1 MVDIKKCVVLLFLA
15 LGALQLR
22 ALAWEPAGDHV
33 RTRWAA
39 EVSEVNCLP
48 EYPRPQMVRAEWQNL
63 NGLWKY
69 AITPAGSDYLAP
81 DGEILVPFC
90 VVSSLSGVG
99 RLVGPEQLL
108 WYERSFTVPKSWRNR
123 DVVLHFGAVDWDA
136 EVWINGAKVGE
147 HTGGYT
153 PFQFNITPYLK
164 KKGLQTIRVRVY
176 DATDISWQP
185 RGKQMVKPNTIW
197 YTPVTGIWQTVWLEP
212 VAKTHIVDYTAVSD
226 IDNKKF
232 SIDVRAGNAQED
244 DTIKVE
250 LLKGSASY
258 DAFAPAGEVISTV
271 EVADGTHLEIPLE
284 KMNCWTPDNPYLYG
298 LRISIIR
305 DGNVIDSIKGYAA
318 ARKISVRKDYKP
330 DRNMKAYM
338 RLALN
343 NRRMFQLGLLD
354 QGWWPDGLYTAPTDE
369 ALRYDIEKTKQWGF
383 NTIRKHVKVEPARWY
398 YHCDRLGVIVWQ
410 DMPNMGDHDK
420 WCCETRPPE
429 MAKAQENKW
438 SQGSLLGG
446 TDCDV
451 PQEWKDNFY
460 KEWGEVIAALKYFPS
475 ICIWTP
481 FNEAW
486 GQFDTR
492 EVVEFTRR
500 QDPTRLVNE
509 SAGGNYELCGDIH
522 AVHHYA
528 APAMNSFEWKMA
540 NVISEFGGLGYPVPG
555 HTWEKEANWGYGKT
569 LDESSKVLDLYT
581 RFAEMLKA
589 YILVGCTGAI
599 YTQTTDVEIEVN
611 GIMTYDREIV
621 KLDEVKLREIN
632 TSVINSINNTL

>member
-1 MVDIKKCVVLLFLA
+1 MIHMKKLVVLVFLVFLQPSG
-15 LGALQLR
+15 LGAWSPTGER
-22 ALAWEPAGDHV
+22 I

-39 EVSEVNCLP
+39 EVSENNCLP
-48 EYPRPQMVRAEWQNL
+48 EYPRPQMVRSEWQNL

-69 AITPAGSDYLAP
+69 AITSTGSDYSLP
-81 DGEILVPFC
+81 DGDILVPFC
-90 VVSSLSGVG
+90 VESSLSGVG
-99 RLVGPEQLL
+99 RNVGPEQLL
-108 WYERSFTVPKSWRNR
+108 WYERTFSIPKSWRNKEII
-123 DVVLHFGAVDWDA
+123 LHFGAVDWAVEIWLNDS
-136 EVWINGAKVGE
+136 KVGE

-153 PFQFNITPYLK
+153 PFQFNITPFLK
-164 KKGLQTIRVRVY
+164 KKGMQTIRLKVY
-176 DATDISWQP
+176 DASDISWQP

-212 VAKTHIVDYTAVSD
+212 VNKTHIVDYTAVSD
-226 IDNKKF
+226 FDNKKF
-232 SIDVRAGNAQED
+232 SVDVKAEGLIEGDIVR
-244 DTIKVE
+244 IE
-250 LLKGSASY
+250 LLEGSSSF
-258 DAFAPAGEVISTV
+258 DAFAPAGAVISSA
-271 EVADGTHLEIPLE
+271 EATHDAQIMIPKE
-284 KMNCWTPDNPYLYG
+284 KMHYWTPDDPYLYG
-298 LRISIIR
+298 LRISIVR
-305 DGNVIDSIKGYAA
+305 DGKVEDQVKGYTA
-318 ARKISVRKDYKP
+318 ARKISVRKDPKP

-343 NRRMFQLGLLD
+343 NRRMFQFGLLD

-369 ALRYDIEKTKQWGF
+369 ALYFDIKKTKDWGF

-410 DMPNMGDHDK
+410 DMPNMGDHDR
-420 WCCETRPPE
+420 WCCETRPAE

-460 KEWGEVIAALKYFPS
+460 KEWGEVIASLRYFPS
-475 ICIWTP
+475 ICVWTP

-492 EVVEFTRR
+492 DVVEFTHL
-500 QDPTRLVNE
+500 QDSTRLVNE

-528 APAMNSFEWKMA
+528 APAMNSFEWRMA

-555 HTWEKEANWGYGKT
+555 HTWENDANWGYGKT
-569 LDESSKVLDLYT
+569 LDDSSKVLELYS
-581 RFAEMLKA
+581 RFADMLKT
-589 YILVGCTGAI
+589 YIMVGCTGAI

-611 GIMTYDREIV
+611 GIMTYDREVV
-621 KLDEVKLREIN
+621 KLDEEKLKEIN
-632 TSVINSINNTL
+632 QSVINSINNTL